1 MEHLNMQSMD
11 KVAANVA
18 KIRELFPNCVTERI
32 NSEGKLEH
40 AIDFDMRNRSLVTML

>member
-1 MEHLNMQSMD
+1 MMEHLNMQSMD

-32 NSEGKLEH
+32 NNEGQLEH
-40 AIDFDMRNRSLVTML
+40 AIDLIC